1 MEQTPKRV
9 VLCIEDNRAN
19 VALLRAILE
28 VRSDLELIIAM
39 HGQVGIDLA
48 GKHLPAL
55 ILLDLHL
62 PDLSGQEVLSKLRS
76 SPDTQ
81 DIPVIVTS
89 ADASPARIQELLEQG
104 ANAYLS
110 KPLDIVEFCR
120 VVDEQI
126 SQRC

>member
-39 HGQVGIDLA
+39 QGQVGIDLA

>member
-1 MEQTPKRV
+1 MEQTAKRV
-9 VLCIEDNRAN
+9 VLCIEDNRVN

-28 VRSDLELIIAM
+28 VRSDLELITALQ
-39 HGQVGIDLA
+39 GQLGIDLA

-89 ADASPARIQELLEQG
+89 ADASPARIHELLEQG

-120 VVDEQI
+120 VVDEQM